1 MTRYDYHHQ
10 QPATI
15 SAAKNDTTMQ
25 KSTHIHGQQALEQHI
40 IQLHHDGWGIG
51 IIASMAHC
59 KPDVVQQ
66 VLKDK
71 GILM

>member
-1 MTRYDYHHQ
+1 
-10 QPATI
+10 
-15 SAAKNDTTMQ
+15 MQ